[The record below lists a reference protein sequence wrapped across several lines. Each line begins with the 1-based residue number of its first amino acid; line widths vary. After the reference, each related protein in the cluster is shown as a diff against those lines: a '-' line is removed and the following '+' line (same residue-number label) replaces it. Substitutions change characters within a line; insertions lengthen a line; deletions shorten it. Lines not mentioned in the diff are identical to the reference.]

1 MARGQDNG
9 ITILLGVKDVKVGEV
24 TEYED
29 RIVVK
34 ASMEKKEKNAHT
46 VDQKSSISMEKA
58 EQASSPQLE

>member
-1 MARGQDNG
+1 M
-9 ITILLGVKDVKVGEV
+9 

-34 ASMEKKEKNAHT
+34 ASWKREKKYAPT

-58 EQASSPQLE
+58 EPGKFSTAGVGEKEFI